1 VAEYFLPIGAYN
13 KDKEEL
19 DYNRLVVV
27 NYLVELNPP
36 LSGLYILE
44 IILRIHN
51 LGLVPAVG
59 IPEYTTSEGYLVY
72 K

>member
-1 VAEYFLPIGAYN
+1 VEYFFPIGVYN

-19 DYNRLVVV
+19 DHNRLVVV
-27 NYLVELNPP
+27 NYLVELNPLP
-36 LSGLYILE
+36 GSLYTLE
-44 IILRIHN
+44 IILRIHD
-51 LGLVPAVG
+51 LGLVPVVG